1 MKNDTLIHSWMNE
14 KLELRETAQYGQE
27 IFVTG

>member
-14 KLELRETAQYGQE
+14 KLELREIEWYGQE